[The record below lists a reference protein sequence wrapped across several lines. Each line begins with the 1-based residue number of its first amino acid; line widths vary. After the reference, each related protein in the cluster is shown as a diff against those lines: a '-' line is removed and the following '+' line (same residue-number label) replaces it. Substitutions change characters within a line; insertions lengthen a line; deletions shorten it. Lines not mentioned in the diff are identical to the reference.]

1 MEKRLRSSTTSSS
14 ADEILSSAVSLAAT
28 KTGKSSL
35 RSLIFSLPAS
45 ADLVTSLPPALH
57 LSISRSLD
65 AFKNSLRACSS
76 ASAAALGRSSRSP
89 PTKRSR
95 QSSRAQTPEAAGAEG
110 SDNPISPETLDHLR
124 NLKAYAFVA
133 HLCVSHPNNL
143 FAPSVLL
150 PSVRSLHDGLVL
162 YEWDPALLSQ
172 VASLCEEWWKA
183 NLPGRENLVSQSLPF
198 LLSSSLT
205 EGKKADVRRVYAL
218 REAFLLFDYVDESIE
233 DMKTLLVRCVITPV
247 YLKMDEG
254 RKFVAFMLGLNGQLM
269 KESLVLMKSQIPFGR
284 KSVLE
289 AYADILFRSWKGSE
303 ESLREEIEDGFLQG
317 LIEGAIH
324 ASSKLLAASVRRV
337 LGGFI
342 EQRMTVGV
350 EKLLLRLVE
359 PVLFRSLQVANSNVR
374 QNALHLLLDVF
385 PLEDPDATNEVKDS
399 LLNKQFFLLEKLLLD
414 DCPEVRS
421 VAVEGSCRILHLFWE
436 IIPSSTI
443 TKFLAKI
450 VDSMSIDICYEVRM
464 SSING
469 IIYLLQNPQSH
480 EVMKVLLPRL
490 GSLFSDPVLSV
501 RVSVVDLLLA
511 VRDLRTIQFNKVVSL
526 NDLLSSL
533 ANDHPRVASKI
544 TKLLIPSYF
553 PSKLAIK
560 EACSRCLALIRR
572 SPDAGA
578 RFCEFALSQG
588 SSPRSLMELAR
599 VCVTLALSPKG
610 LGVEQIDGLVVA
622 SSNICQCLS
631 SELSVKRALSELLPA
646 KKLKHLLTAAT
657 SERAQTAILSIAS
670 VVPTENLGGIYD
682 SCMVIIRNSTGL
694 SDNVERQGVV
704 KAAQK
709 LIFSCG
715 WFDEM
720 FKELA
725 NILQDTA
732 SNFRVRFG
740 LGSTQQILQTSKKKK
755 ARLPMK
761 ISSTDQV
768 TGKRSQ
774 DPGTS
779 SDDKDFAV
787 AAAAAWQVKSLLA
800 SETTRNAVLK
810 SSISEMAFSALGVI
824 SEVCIQQCMELKQ
837 LDMEPL
843 MAYTTFA
850 ISMSSQNVGSTTTND
865 VGGVKDN
872 DFHQKRS
879 SVEETLDHAL
889 DHIVNCADKIFSEH
903 ASGKPNQNSE
913 YGVETSQRR
922 KSKRKEAQESIPNST
937 EGSDQV
943 ASFEVKRIEKMVKL
957 HMAIMKFVVDA
968 ETIRHTNQN
977 HRRYLKFASDHIRH
991 IVSVLKRH
999 QHQKSSNQEE
1009 VLKDKQDESFKDI
1022 ITYLKSSFSYAAK
1035 LLHLV
1040 LKCSNESSAPSPEAF
1055 YLANDLLDLITSV
1068 EMYVGS
1074 RHASNVVSVAKSWL
1088 PTLILGLGCNQLM
1101 MSEKESNL
1109 ELADLLEAKF
1119 PVWLSVLGKI
1129 ELHRDCDLSQYDD
1142 DQTPKLPTSA
1152 FENLIEMLLILL
1164 NKGSPRILDA
1174 VGVVILAGL
1183 EVALKRADFSLVFGL
1198 VHFTCMKMLGNE
1210 SAPLE
1215 ELELTSCSLQ
1225 KIYQWIEQDL
1235 RDHHINKDGRHQLE
1249 SAHSLIQS
1257 LL

>member
-1 MEKRLRSSTTSSS
+1 MEKRLRSSTSSSS

-35 RSLIFSLPAS
+35 RSVIFSLPAS
-45 ADLVTSLPPALH
+45 SDLVATLPPALH

-95 QSSRAQTPEAAGAEG
+95 PSSRAQIPEAAGAEG
-110 SDNPISPETLDHLR
+110 SDDPISPETLDHLR

-133 HLCVSHPNNL
+133 HLCVSHPKNL

-205 EGKKADVRRVYAL
+205 EGKKGDVRRVYAL

-247 YLKMDEG
+247 YLKMEEG

-289 AYADILFRSWKGSE
+289 AYADILFRAWKGSE
-303 ESLREEIEDGFLQG
+303 ESLREEIEVGFLQG

-421 VAVEGSCRILHLFWE
+421 VVVEGSCRILHLFWE

-469 IIYLLQNPQSH
+469 IIYLLHNPQSH

-501 RVSVVDLLLA
+501 RVAVVDLLLA
-511 VRDLRTIQFNKVVSL
+511 VRDLRTIQFNKVVGL
-526 NDLLSSL
+526 NNLLSAL

-553 PSKLAIK
+553 PSKLSIK
-560 EACSRCLALIRR
+560 EACSRCVALIRR

-578 RFCEFALSQG
+578 RFCEFALSEG

-610 LGVEQIDGLVVA
+610 LVVEQIDGLLVA

-631 SELSVKRALSELLPA
+631 SELSVKRALSELLSA
-646 KKLKHLLTAAT
+646 KKFKHLLTAAN

-670 VVPTENLGGIYD
+670 VVPTEKLGGIYD

-704 KAAQK
+704 KSAQK
-709 LIFSCG
+709 LIISCG

-720 FKELA
+720 FEELA

-755 ARLPMK
+755 VKLPMK

-768 TGKRSQ
+768 TGKGSQ

-810 SSISEMAFSALGVI
+810 SSVSEMAFSALGVI
-824 SEVCIQQCMELKQ
+824 SEVCIQQCMQLKQ
-837 LDMEPL
+837 LDTEPL

-850 ISMSSQNVGSTTTND
+850 LSMSSQNVGSTTTND

-879 SVEETLDHAL
+879 SVEENLDHAL
-889 DHIVNCADKIFSEH
+889 DHIVNCADKFFSEH

-913 YGVETSQRR
+913 YGVETSQRQ
-922 KSKRKEAQESIPNST
+922 KSKRKEAQEGIPNST
-937 EGSDQV
+937 EGDQV
-943 ASFEVKRIEKMVKL
+943 ASFEVKRIENLVML
-957 HMAIMKFVVDA
+957 YMAIMKFVVDA
-968 ETIRHTNQN
+968 ETMRHTNQN
-977 HRRYLKFASDHIRH
+977 HGRYLKFASDHIRH

-999 QHQKSSNQEE
+999 KHQKSSNQEE
-1009 VLKDKQDESFKDI
+1009 ALKDKQDECFKDI

-1040 LKCSNESSAPSPEAF
+1040 LKCCNESSAPSPEAF

-1088 PTLILGLGCNQLM
+1088 PILILGLGCNQLM

-1109 ELADLLEAKF
+1109 KLADLVDAKF

-1129 ELHRDCDLSQYDD
+1129 ELHRDGDLSQYDD
-1142 DQTPKLPTSA
+1142 NQTPKLQTCA

-1164 NKGSPRILDA
+1164 KKGSPRILDA

-1198 VHFTCMKMLGNE
+1198 AHFTCMKMFGNE

-1215 ELELTSCSLQ
+1215 ELELTSSSLQ
-1225 KIYQWIEQDL
+1225 KIYQRIEQDL